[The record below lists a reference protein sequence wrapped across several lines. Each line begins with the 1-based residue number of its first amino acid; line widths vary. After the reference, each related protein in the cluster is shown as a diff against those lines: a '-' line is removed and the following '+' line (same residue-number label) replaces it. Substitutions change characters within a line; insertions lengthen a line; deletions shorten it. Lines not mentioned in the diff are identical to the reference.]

1 MQVRLTFAL
10 NKLSTLPTTLLSNEM
25 FVPVCSTL
33 IPKANAWL
41 QENQYVYLVKCETL
55 EKKVSTVDEVTSDEC
70 MFIPKNHNAIYV
82 KGLR

>member
-1 MQVRLTFAL
+1 MAQNDIHAS
-10 NKLSTLPTTLLSNEM
+10 KLSG
-25 FVPVCSTL
+25 FVCSTL

-41 QENQYVYLVKCETL
+41 QENQYIYLVKCETL